1 MIRFNDILEKVNP
14 YLTNEDIADVTKAY
28 AYSAKVHAGQKRYSG
43 EPYMIHPMEVTSIL
57 ADIKLDKES
66 IITGLLHDTIED
78 TLATKEDISRIFGEE
93 VCVLVDGV
101 TKISK
106 LKISSTF
113 EKQAEDFRKLI
124 LATGKDI
131 RVILVKLADRLHNIR
146 TISYLPEERRRIFA
160 KETVDLYAPLA
171 DRLGIYWIRTELEDK
186 CFEVLKPNEF
196 NEISNTFN
204 AKKDEWEKYSG
215 EVKSMLQAELDR
227 FKLDATVSTR
237 FKNFYSI
244 YRKMIKKNLEPDKVL
259 DIKAFRIISKD
270 ISSCYAA
277 LGAVHSTWKPIPGR
291 FKDYIALPKSNGYQS
306 LHTTV
311 IGPFGDKV
319 EVQIRTEDMHE
330 IAEYGVAAH
339 WKYKIDSK
347 ERKKLIDLPD
357 SVKNIFETQTLS
369 DPREFIDAIKDEL
382 ITDFVYVF
390 TPKGELKELPIDSS
404 VIDFAYSI
412 HTDLGNKCAGAR
424 VNGSIVPFSYKLKSG
439 DAIEIITNKDRE
451 PSKDWLKYVVSSKA
465 KSKIRG
471 SIKKIISKDSEKIG
485 REILGKKLG
494 KYGLDIQSTNVIE
507 KLKEFAIDNKYKN
520 LENLYISFSL
530 SKVNIVDILN
540 YFNLGIKTRNEE
552 KVRNYLNPNNAI
564 IVGGTNNVMVRTANC
579 CRPIYGDEIIG
590 FITLGKGISI
600 HRISCKQIL
609 QVDSTRLIEAK
620 WDDSHNVKSST
631 SLRLYCND
639 KTGILSEISNLIA
652 KHESN
657 IIKINAKKT
666 TSSRSSIYIEILVKD
681 AKHLYEITKGLE
693 SIPDVYSV
701 ERLLASSSEF
711 NLFEKNSRL

>member
-14 YLTNEDIADVTKAY
+14 YLTSEDIVEVTKAY

-43 EPYMIHPMEVTSIL
+43 EPYLIHPMEVTSIL

-66 IITGLLHDTIED
+66 LITGLLHDTIED
-78 TLATKEDISRIFGEE
+78 TLVTKADITKMFGEE
-93 VCVLVDGV
+93 ICTLVDGV

-146 TISYLPEERRRIFA
+146 TISHLPEERRKIFA

-186 CFEVLKPNEF
+186 CFEVLKPNEYD
-196 NEISNTFN
+196 EISKMFN
-204 AKKDEWEKYSG
+204 SKKDEWEKYSS
-215 EVKSMLQAELDR
+215 EIKSLLQVELNK
-227 FKLDATVSTR
+227 FNLDALVNTR

-244 YRKMIKKNLEPDKVL
+244 YKKMIKKNLDPDKVL

-270 ISSCYAA
+270 TASCYAA
-277 LGAVHSTWKPIPGR
+277 LGAVHSTWRPIPGR

-306 LHTTV
+306 LHTVV

-319 EVQIRTEDMHE
+319 EVQIRTEEMHE

-347 ERKKLIDLPD
+347 ERKKLIDLPE

-390 TPKGELKELPIDSS
+390 TPKGELKELPIDSC
-404 VIDFAYSI
+404 VIDFAYAI
-412 HTDLGNKCAGAR
+412 HTDLGNKCSGAR
-424 VNGSIVPFSYKLKSG
+424 VNGAIVPFSYKLKSG
-439 DAIEIITNKDRE
+439 DAIEIIINKNRE

-465 KSKIRG
+465 KSKIRN
-471 SIKKIISKDSEKIG
+471 SIKSIISKDSEKIG
-485 REILGKKLG
+485 KEILSKKLA
-494 KYGLDIQSTNVIE
+494 KYGLNIADPSVIE
-507 KLKEFAIDNKYKN
+507 KLKVFSAEKNLKN
-520 LENLYISFSL
+520 LENLYINYSL
-530 SKVNIVDILN
+530 SKVNIIEILN
-540 YFNLGIKTRNEE
+540 CFNLGVKTGLESKE
-552 KVRNYLNPNNAI
+552 INYPNPNDAI
-564 IVGGTNNVMVRTANC
+564 IVGGANNVMVRMANC
-579 CRPIYGDEIIG
+579 CGPIYGDEIIG

-609 QVDSTRLIEAK
+609 QVDSTRLIESR
-620 WDDSHNVKSST
+620 WDDKYDLKSTT

-639 KTGILSEISNLIA
+639 KTGILSEVSNLIA

-657 IIKINAKKT
+657 ILKINAKKI
-666 TSSRSSIYIEILVKD
+666 SSSKSSIYLEILVKN
-681 AKHLYEITKGLE
+681 AKHLYEITRGLD

-701 ERLLASSSEF
+701 ERLLVSNSEF
-711 NLFEKNSRL
+711 NLFEKNSRI

>member
-14 YLTNEDIADVTKAY
+14 YLTSEDIAEVTKAY

-43 EPYMIHPMEVTSIL
+43 EPYLIHPMEVTSIL

-78 TLATKEDISRIFGEE
+78 TLATKADITKIFGEE
-93 VCVLVDGV
+93 ICTLVDGV

-146 TISYLPEERRRIFA
+146 TISYLPEERRKIFA

-171 DRLGIYWIRTELEDK
+171 DRLGIYWIRTELEDR
-186 CFEVLKPNEF
+186 CFEVLKPNEYD
-196 NEISNTFN
+196 EISNMFN
-204 AKKDEWEKYSG
+204 SKKDEWEKYSS
-215 EVKSMLQAELDR
+215 EIKSLLQTELNK
-227 FKLDATVSTR
+227 FNLDALVNTR

-244 YRKMIKKNLEPDKVL
+244 YKKMIKKNLDPDKVL

-270 ISSCYAA
+270 IASCYAA

-306 LHTTV
+306 LHTVV

-319 EVQIRTEDMHE
+319 EVQIRTEEMHE

-347 ERKKLIDLPD
+347 ERKKLIDLPE

-390 TPKGELKELPIDSS
+390 TPKGELKELPIDSC
-404 VIDFAYSI
+404 VIDFAYAI
-412 HTDLGNKCAGAR
+412 HTDLGNKCSGAR
-424 VNGSIVPFSYKLKSG
+424 VNGAIVPFSYKLKSG
-439 DAIEIITNKDRE
+439 DAIEIIINKNRE

-465 KSKIRG
+465 KSKIRN
-471 SIKKIISKDSEKIG
+471 SIKNIISKDSEKIG
-485 REILGKKLG
+485 KEILSKKLA
-494 KYGLDIQSTNVIE
+494 KYGLNITDPSVIE
-507 KLKEFAIDNKYKN
+507 KLKVFSAEKNLKN
-520 LENLYISFSL
+520 LENLYINYSL
-530 SKVNIVDILN
+530 SKVNIIEILN
-540 YFNLGIKTRNEE
+540 CFNLGVKTNLESKE
-552 KVRNYLNPNNAI
+552 TNYLNPNNAI
-564 IVGGTNNVMVRTANC
+564 IVGGANNVMVRMANC
-579 CRPIYGDEIIG
+579 CGPIYGDEIIG
-590 FITLGKGISI
+590 YITLGKGISI

-609 QVDSTRLIEAK
+609 QVDSTRLVEAR
-620 WDDSHNVKSST
+620 WDDKYALKSTT

-639 KTGILSEISNLIA
+639 KTGILSEVSNLIA

-657 IIKINAKKT
+657 ILKINAKKI
-666 TSSRSSIYIEILVKD
+666 SSSKSSIYLEILVKN
-681 AKHLYEITKGLE
+681 AKHLYEITRGLD

-701 ERLLASSSEF
+701 ERLLVSNSEF
-711 NLFEKNSRL
+711 NLFEKNSRI

>member
-14 YLTNEDIADVTKAY
+14 YLTSEDIAEVTKAY

-43 EPYMIHPMEVTSIL
+43 EPYLIHPMEVTSIL

-78 TLATKEDISRIFGEE
+78 TLATKADITKIFGEE
-93 VCVLVDGV
+93 ICTLVDGV

-146 TISYLPEERRRIFA
+146 TISYLPEERRKIFA

-171 DRLGIYWIRTELEDK
+171 DRLGIYWIRTELEDR
-186 CFEVLKPNEF
+186 CFEVLKPNEYD
-196 NEISNTFN
+196 EISNMFN
-204 AKKDEWEKYSG
+204 SKKDEWEKYSS
-215 EVKSMLQAELDR
+215 EIKSLLQTELNK
-227 FKLDATVSTR
+227 FNLDGLVNTR

-244 YRKMIKKNLEPDKVL
+244 YKKMIKKNLDPDKVL

-270 ISSCYAA
+270 IASCYAA

-306 LHTTV
+306 LHTVV

-319 EVQIRTEDMHE
+319 EVQIRTEEMHE

-347 ERKKLIDLPD
+347 ERKKLIDLPE

-390 TPKGELKELPIDSS
+390 TPKGELKELPIDSC
-404 VIDFAYSI
+404 VIDFAYAI
-412 HTDLGNKCAGAR
+412 HTDLGNKCSGAR
-424 VNGSIVPFSYKLKSG
+424 VNGAIVPFSYKLKSG
-439 DAIEIITNKDRE
+439 DAIEIIINKNRE
-451 PSKDWLKYVVSSKA
+451 PSKDWLKYVVTSKA
-465 KSKIRG
+465 KSKIRN
-471 SIKKIISKDSEKIG
+471 SIKNIISKDSEKIG
-485 REILGKKLG
+485 KEILSKKLA
-494 KYGLDIQSTNVIE
+494 KYGLNITDPSVIE
-507 KLKEFAIDNKYKN
+507 KLKVFSAEKNLKN
-520 LENLYISFSL
+520 LENLYINYSL
-530 SKVNIVDILN
+530 SKVNIIEILN
-540 YFNLGIKTRNEE
+540 CFNLGVKTNLESKE
-552 KVRNYLNPNNAI
+552 TNYLNPNDAI
-564 IVGGTNNVMVRTANC
+564 IVGGANNVMVRMANC
-579 CRPIYGDEIIG
+579 CGPIYGDEIIG
-590 FITLGKGISI
+590 YITLGKGISI

-609 QVDSTRLIEAK
+609 QVDSTRLVEAR
-620 WDDSHNVKSST
+620 WDDKYDLKSTT

-639 KTGILSEISNLIA
+639 KTGILSEVSNLIA

-657 IIKINAKKT
+657 ILKINAKKI
-666 TSSRSSIYIEILVKD
+666 SSSKSSIYLEILVKN
-681 AKHLYEITKGLE
+681 AKHLYEITRGLD

-701 ERLLASSSEF
+701 ERLLISNSEF
-711 NLFEKNSRL
+711 NLFEKNSRI

>member
-14 YLTNEDIADVTKAY
+14 YLTSEDIAEVTKAY

-43 EPYMIHPMEVTSIL
+43 EPYLIHPMEVTSIL

-78 TLATKEDISRIFGEE
+78 TLATKADITKIFGEE
-93 VCVLVDGV
+93 ICTLVDGV

-146 TISYLPEERRRIFA
+146 TISYLPEERRKIFA

-171 DRLGIYWIRTELEDK
+171 DRLGIYWIRTELEDR
-186 CFEVLKPNEF
+186 CFEVLKPNEYD
-196 NEISNTFN
+196 EISKMFN
-204 AKKDEWEKYSG
+204 SKKDEWEKYSS
-215 EVKSMLQAELDR
+215 EIKSLLQTELNK
-227 FKLDATVSTR
+227 FNLDALVNTR

-244 YRKMIKKNLEPDKVL
+244 YKKMIKKNLDPDKVL

-270 ISSCYAA
+270 IASCYAA

-306 LHTTV
+306 LHTVV

-319 EVQIRTEDMHE
+319 EVQIRTEEMHE

-347 ERKKLIDLPD
+347 ERKKLIDLPE

-390 TPKGELKELPIDSS
+390 TPKGELKELPIDSC
-404 VIDFAYSI
+404 VIDFAYAI
-412 HTDLGNKCAGAR
+412 HTDLGNKCSGAR
-424 VNGSIVPFSYKLKSG
+424 VNGAIVPFSYKLKSG
-439 DAIEIITNKDRE
+439 DAIEIIINKNRE

-465 KSKIRG
+465 KSKIRN
-471 SIKKIISKDSEKIG
+471 SIKNIISKDSEKIG
-485 REILGKKLG
+485 KEILSKKLA
-494 KYGLDIQSTNVIE
+494 KYGLNITDPSVIE
-507 KLKEFAIDNKYKN
+507 KLKVFSAEKNLKN
-520 LENLYISFSL
+520 LENLYINYSL
-530 SKVNIVDILN
+530 SKVNIIEILN
-540 YFNLGIKTRNEE
+540 CFNLGVKNNLESKET
-552 KVRNYLNPNNAI
+552 NYLNPNDAI
-564 IVGGTNNVMVRTANC
+564 IVGGANNVMVRMANC

-609 QVDSTRLIEAK
+609 QVDSTRLVESR
-620 WDDSHNVKSST
+620 WDDKYNLKSTT

-639 KTGILSEISNLIA
+639 KTGILSEVSNLIA

-657 IIKINAKKT
+657 ILKINAKKI
-666 TSSRSSIYIEILVKD
+666 SSSKSSIYLEILVKN
-681 AKHLYEITKGLE
+681 AKHLYEITRGLD

-701 ERLLASSSEF
+701 ERLLISNSEF
-711 NLFEKNSRL
+711 NLFEKNSRI

>member
-1 MIRFNDILEKVNP
+1 MIRFNDILEKVHP
-14 YLTNEDIADVTKAY
+14 YLTTEDIAEVTKAY
-28 AYSAKVHAGQKRYSG
+28 AYSAKVHGGQKRYSG
-43 EPYMIHPMEVTSIL
+43 EPYLIHPMEVTSIL
-57 ADIKLDKES
+57 ADIRLDKES

-78 TLATKEDISRIFGEE
+78 TLATKDDITRIFGEE
-93 VCVLVDGV
+93 VCALVDGV

-146 TISYLPEERRRIFA
+146 TISHLPEERKRIFA

-171 DRLGIYWIRTELEDK
+171 DRLGIYWIRTELEDR
-186 CFEVLKPNEF
+186 CFEVLKPNEYD
-196 NEISNTFN
+196 EISRMFN
-204 AKKDEWEKYSG
+204 SKKDEWEKYSS
-215 EVKSMLQAELDR
+215 EIKSLLQSELDK
-227 FKLDATVSTR
+227 FNLDASVNTR

-244 YRKMIKKNLEPDKVL
+244 YKKMIKKNLDPDKVL
-259 DIKAFRIISKD
+259 DIKAFRIISND
-270 ISSCYAA
+270 IASCYAA

-306 LHTTV
+306 LHTVV

-319 EVQIRTEDMHE
+319 EVQIRTEEMHE

-339 WKYKIDSK
+339 WKYKIDTK
-347 ERKKLIDLPD
+347 ERKKLIDLPE

-390 TPKGELKELPIDSS
+390 TPKGELKELPIDSC
-404 VIDFAYSI
+404 VIDFAYAI
-412 HTDLGNKCAGAR
+412 HTDLGNKCSGAR
-424 VNGSIVPFSYKLKSG
+424 VNGAIVPFSYKLKSG
-439 DAIEIITNKDRE
+439 DAIEIIVNKNRE

-465 KSKIRG
+465 KSKIRS
-471 SIKKIISKDSEKIG
+471 SIKSIVSKDSEKIG
-485 REILGKKLG
+485 KEILSKKLA
-494 KYGLDIQSTNVIE
+494 KYGLNIADPTVIE
-507 KLKEFAIDNKYKN
+507 KLKVFSVEKKLKN
-520 LENLYISFSL
+520 LENLYINYSL
-530 SKVNIVDILN
+530 SKVNIVEILN
-540 YFNLGIKTRNEE
+540 CFNLGVKTNLESKE
-552 KVRNYLNPNNAI
+552 RNYLNPNNAI
-564 IVGGTNNVMVRTANC
+564 IVGGANNVMVRMANC
-579 CRPIYGDEIIG
+579 CGPIYGDEIIG

-609 QVDSTRLIEAK
+609 EVDSTRLVEAL
-620 WDDSHNVKSST
+620 WDNTYDLKSTT

-639 KTGILSEISNLIA
+639 KTGILSEVSNLIA
-652 KHESN
+652 KHGSN
-657 IIKINAKKT
+657 IIKINAKKI
-666 TSSRSSIYIEILVKD
+666 SSSKSSIYLEILVKN
-681 AKHLYEITKGLE
+681 AKHLYEITRGLD

-701 ERLLASSSEF
+701 ERLLAPNSEF
-711 NLFEKNSRL
+711 NLFEKNSRI

>member
-14 YLTNEDIADVTKAY
+14 YLTSEDIAEVTKAY

-43 EPYMIHPMEVTSIL
+43 EPYLIHPMEVTSIL

-78 TLATKEDISRIFGEE
+78 TLATKADITKIFGEE
-93 VCVLVDGV
+93 ICTLVDGV

-146 TISYLPEERRRIFA
+146 TISYLPEERRKIFA

-171 DRLGIYWIRTELEDK
+171 DRLGIYWIRTELEDR
-186 CFEVLKPNEF
+186 CFEVLKPNEYD
-196 NEISNTFN
+196 EISNMFN
-204 AKKDEWEKYSG
+204 SKKDEWEKYSS
-215 EVKSMLQAELDR
+215 EIKSLLQTELNK
-227 FKLDATVSTR
+227 FNLDALVNTR

-244 YRKMIKKNLEPDKVL
+244 YKKMIKKNLDPDKVL

-270 ISSCYAA
+270 IASCYAA

-306 LHTTV
+306 LHTVV

-319 EVQIRTEDMHE
+319 EVQIRTEEMHE

-347 ERKKLIDLPD
+347 ERKKLIDLPE

-390 TPKGELKELPIDSS
+390 TPKGELKELPIDSC
-404 VIDFAYSI
+404 VIDFAYAI
-412 HTDLGNKCAGAR
+412 HTDLGDKCSGAR
-424 VNGSIVPFSYKLKSG
+424 VNGAIVPFSYKLKSG
-439 DAIEIITNKDRE
+439 DAIEIIINKNRE
-451 PSKDWLKYVVSSKA
+451 PSKDWLKYVVTSKA
-465 KSKIRG
+465 KSKIRN
-471 SIKKIISKDSEKIG
+471 SIKSIISKDSEKIG
-485 REILGKKLG
+485 KEILSKKLA
-494 KYGLDIQSTNVIE
+494 KYGLNITDPSVIE
-507 KLKEFAIDNKYKN
+507 KLKVFSAEKNLKN
-520 LENLYISFSL
+520 LENLYINYSL
-530 SKVNIVDILN
+530 SKVNIIEILN
-540 YFNLGIKTRNEE
+540 CFNLGVKTNLESKE
-552 KVRNYLNPNNAI
+552 TNYLNPNDAI
-564 IVGGTNNVMVRTANC
+564 IVGGANNVMVRMANC
-579 CRPIYGDEIIG
+579 CGPIYGDEIIG
-590 FITLGKGISI
+590 YITLGKGISI

-609 QVDSTRLIEAK
+609 QVDSTRLVEAR
-620 WDDSHNVKSST
+620 WDDKYDLKSTT

-639 KTGILSEISNLIA
+639 KTGILSEVSNLIA

-657 IIKINAKKT
+657 ILKINAKKI
-666 TSSRSSIYIEILVKD
+666 SSSKSSIYLEILVKN
-681 AKHLYEITKGLE
+681 AKHLYEITRGLD

-701 ERLLASSSEF
+701 ERLLVSNSEF
-711 NLFEKNSRL
+711 NLFEKNSRI

>member
-14 YLTNEDIADVTKAY
+14 YLTSEDIAEVTKAY

-43 EPYMIHPMEVTSIL
+43 EPYLIHPMEVTSIL

-78 TLATKEDISRIFGEE
+78 TLATKADITKIFGEE
-93 VCVLVDGV
+93 ICTLVDGV

-146 TISYLPEERRRIFA
+146 TISYLPEERRKIFA

-171 DRLGIYWIRTELEDK
+171 DRLGIYWIRTELEDR
-186 CFEVLKPNEF
+186 CFEVLKPNEYD
-196 NEISNTFN
+196 EISKMFN
-204 AKKDEWEKYSG
+204 SKKDEWEKYSS
-215 EVKSMLQAELDR
+215 EIKSLLQTELNK
-227 FKLDATVSTR
+227 FNLDALVNTR

-244 YRKMIKKNLEPDKVL
+244 YKKMIKKNLDPDKVL

-270 ISSCYAA
+270 IASCYAA

-306 LHTTV
+306 LHTVV

-319 EVQIRTEDMHE
+319 EVQIRTEEMHE

-347 ERKKLIDLPD
+347 ERKKLIDLPE

-390 TPKGELKELPIDSS
+390 TPKGELKELPIDSC
-404 VIDFAYSI
+404 VIDFAYAI
-412 HTDLGNKCAGAR
+412 HTDLGNKCSGAR
-424 VNGSIVPFSYKLKSG
+424 VNGAIVPFSYKLKSG
-439 DAIEIITNKDRE
+439 DAIEIIINKNRE

-465 KSKIRG
+465 KSKIRN
-471 SIKKIISKDSEKIG
+471 SIKNIISKDSEKIG
-485 REILGKKLG
+485 KEILSKKLA
-494 KYGLDIQSTNVIE
+494 KYGLNITDPSVIE
-507 KLKEFAIDNKYKN
+507 KLKVFSEEKNLKN
-520 LENLYISFSL
+520 LENLYINYSL
-530 SKVNIVDILN
+530 SKVNIIEILN
-540 YFNLGIKTRNEE
+540 CFNLGVKTNLESKE
-552 KVRNYLNPNNAI
+552 TNYLNPNNAI
-564 IVGGTNNVMVRTANC
+564 IVGGANNVMVRMANC
-579 CRPIYGDEIIG
+579 CGPIYGDEIIG
-590 FITLGKGISI
+590 FITLGRGISI

-609 QVDSTRLIEAK
+609 QVDSTRLVEAR
-620 WDDSHNVKSST
+620 WDDKYNLKSTT

-639 KTGILSEISNLIA
+639 KTGILSEVSNLIA

-657 IIKINAKKT
+657 ILKINAKKI
-666 TSSRSSIYIEILVKD
+666 SSSKSSIYLEILVKN
-681 AKHLYEITKGLE
+681 AKHLYEITRGLD

-701 ERLLASSSEF
+701 ERLLVSNSEF
-711 NLFEKNSRL
+711 NLFEKNSRI

>member
-14 YLTNEDIADVTKAY
+14 YLTSEDIAEVTKAY

-43 EPYMIHPMEVTSIL
+43 EPYLIHPMEVTSIL

-78 TLATKEDISRIFGEE
+78 TLATKADITKIFGEE
-93 VCVLVDGV
+93 ICTLVDGV

-146 TISYLPEERRRIFA
+146 TISYLPEERRKIFA

-171 DRLGIYWIRTELEDK
+171 DRLGIYWIRTELEDR
-186 CFEVLKPNEF
+186 CFEVLKPNEYG
-196 NEISNTFN
+196 EISNMFN
-204 AKKDEWEKYSG
+204 SKKDEWEKYSS
-215 EVKSMLQAELDR
+215 EIKSLLQTELNK
-227 FKLDATVSTR
+227 FNLDALVNTR

-244 YRKMIKKNLEPDKVL
+244 YKKMIKKNLDPDKVL

-270 ISSCYAA
+270 IASCYAA

-306 LHTTV
+306 LHTVV

-319 EVQIRTEDMHE
+319 EVQIRTEEMHE

-347 ERKKLIDLPD
+347 ERKKLIDLPE

-390 TPKGELKELPIDSS
+390 TPKGELKELPIDSC
-404 VIDFAYSI
+404 VIDFAYAI
-412 HTDLGNKCAGAR
+412 HTDLGNKCSGAR
-424 VNGSIVPFSYKLKSG
+424 VNGAIVPFSYKLKSG
-439 DAIEIITNKDRE
+439 DAIEIIINKNRE
-451 PSKDWLKYVVSSKA
+451 PSKDWLKYVVTSKA
-465 KSKIRG
+465 KSKIRN
-471 SIKKIISKDSEKIG
+471 SIKSITSKDSEKIG
-485 REILGKKLG
+485 KEILSKKLA
-494 KYGLDIQSTNVIE
+494 KYGLNITDPSVIE
-507 KLKEFAIDNKYKN
+507 KLKVFSAEKNLKN
-520 LENLYISFSL
+520 LENLYINYSL
-530 SKVNIVDILN
+530 SKVNIIEILN
-540 YFNLGIKTRNEE
+540 CFNLGVKTNLESKE
-552 KVRNYLNPNNAI
+552 TNYLNPNDAI
-564 IVGGTNNVMVRTANC
+564 IVGGANNVMVRMANC
-579 CRPIYGDEIIG
+579 CGPIYGDEIIG
-590 FITLGKGISI
+590 YITLGKGISI

-609 QVDSTRLIEAK
+609 QVDSTRLVEAR
-620 WDDSHNVKSST
+620 WDDKYDLKSTT

-639 KTGILSEISNLIA
+639 KTGILSEVSNLIA

-657 IIKINAKKT
+657 ILKINAKKI
-666 TSSRSSIYIEILVKD
+666 SSSKSSIYLEILVKN
-681 AKHLYEITKGLE
+681 AKHLYEITRGLD

-701 ERLLASSSEF
+701 ERLLVSNSEF
-711 NLFEKNSRL
+711 NLFEKNSRI

>member
-14 YLTNEDIADVTKAY
+14 YLTSEDIAEVTKAY

-43 EPYMIHPMEVTSIL
+43 EPYLIHPMEVTSIL

-78 TLATKEDISRIFGEE
+78 TLATKADITKIFGEE
-93 VCVLVDGV
+93 ICTLVDGV

-146 TISYLPEERRRIFA
+146 TISYLPEERRKIFA

-171 DRLGIYWIRTELEDK
+171 DRLGIYWIRTELEDR
-186 CFEVLKPNEF
+186 CFEVLKPNEYD
-196 NEISNTFN
+196 EISKMFN
-204 AKKDEWEKYSG
+204 SKKDEWEKYSS
-215 EVKSMLQAELDR
+215 EIKSLLETELNK
-227 FKLDATVSTR
+227 FNLDALVNTR

-244 YRKMIKKNLEPDKVL
+244 YKKMIKKNLDSDKVL
-259 DIKAFRIISKD
+259 DIKAFRIVSKD
-270 ISSCYAA
+270 IASCYAA

-306 LHTTV
+306 LHTVV

-319 EVQIRTEDMHE
+319 EVQIRTEEMHE

-347 ERKKLIDLPD
+347 ERKKLIDLPE

-390 TPKGELKELPIDSS
+390 TPKGELKELPIDSC
-404 VIDFAYSI
+404 VIDFAYAI
-412 HTDLGNKCAGAR
+412 HTDLGDKCSGAR
-424 VNGSIVPFSYKLKSG
+424 VNGAIVPFSYKLKSG
-439 DAIEIITNKDRE
+439 DAIEIIINKNRE

-465 KSKIRG
+465 KSKIRN
-471 SIKKIISKDSEKIG
+471 SIKSIISKDSEKIG
-485 REILGKKLG
+485 KEILSKKLA
-494 KYGLDIQSTNVIE
+494 KYGLNITDPSVIE
-507 KLKEFAIDNKYKN
+507 KLKVFSAEKNLKN
-520 LENLYISFSL
+520 LENLYINYSL
-530 SKVNIVDILN
+530 SKVNIIEILN
-540 YFNLGIKTRNEE
+540 CFNLGVKTNLESKE
-552 KVRNYLNPNNAI
+552 TNYLNPNDAI
-564 IVGGTNNVMVRTANC
+564 IVGGANNVMVRMANC
-579 CRPIYGDEIIG
+579 CGPIYGDEIIG

-609 QVDSTRLIEAK
+609 QVDSTRLVEAR
-620 WDDSHNVKSST
+620 WDDKYDFNSTT

-657 IIKINAKKT
+657 ILKINAKKI
-666 TSSRSSIYIEILVKD
+666 SSSKSSIYLEILVKN
-681 AKHLYEITKGLE
+681 AKHLYEITQGLD

-701 ERLLASSSEF
+701 ERLLVSNSEF
-711 NLFEKNSRL
+711 NLFEKNSRI

>member
-146 TISYLPEERRRIFA
+146 TISHLPEEKRRVFA

-196 NEISNTFN
+196 NEISNMFN
-204 AKKDEWEKYSG
+204 SKKDEWEKYSG

-311 IGPFGDKV
+311 IGPFGGKV

-330 IAEYGVAAH
+330 IAE
-339 WKYKIDSK
+339 
-347 ERKKLIDLPD
+347 
-357 SVKNIFETQTLS
+357 
-369 DPREFIDAIKDEL
+369 
-382 ITDFVYVF
+382 
-390 TPKGELKELPIDSS
+390 
-404 VIDFAYSI
+404 
-412 HTDLGNKCAGAR
+412 
-424 VNGSIVPFSYKLKSG
+424 
-439 DAIEIITNKDRE
+439 
-451 PSKDWLKYVVSSKA
+451 
-465 KSKIRG
+465 
-471 SIKKIISKDSEKIG
+471 
-485 REILGKKLG
+485 
-494 KYGLDIQSTNVIE
+494 
-507 KLKEFAIDNKYKN
+507 
-520 LENLYISFSL
+520 
-530 SKVNIVDILN
+530 
-540 YFNLGIKTRNEE
+540 
-552 KVRNYLNPNNAI
+552 
-564 IVGGTNNVMVRTANC
+564 
-579 CRPIYGDEIIG
+579 
-590 FITLGKGISI
+590 
-600 HRISCKQIL
+600 
-609 QVDSTRLIEAK
+609 
-620 WDDSHNVKSST
+620 
-631 SLRLYCND
+631 
-639 KTGILSEISNLIA
+639 
-652 KHESN
+652 
-657 IIKINAKKT
+657 
-666 TSSRSSIYIEILVKD
+666 
-681 AKHLYEITKGLE
+681 
-693 SIPDVYSV
+693 
-701 ERLLASSSEF
+701 
-711 NLFEKNSRL
+711 

>member
-14 YLTNEDIADVTKAY
+14 YLTSEDIAEVTKAY

-43 EPYMIHPMEVTSIL
+43 EPYLIHPMEVTSIL

-78 TLATKEDISRIFGEE
+78 TLATKADITKIFGEE
-93 VCVLVDGV
+93 VCTLVDGV

-146 TISYLPEERRRIFA
+146 TISYLPEERRKIFA

-171 DRLGIYWIRTELEDK
+171 DRLGIYWIRTELEDR
-186 CFEVLKPNEF
+186 CFEVLKPNEYD
-196 NEISNTFN
+196 EISKMFN
-204 AKKDEWEKYSG
+204 SKKDEWEKYSS
-215 EVKSMLQAELDR
+215 EIKSLLETELNK
-227 FKLDATVSTR
+227 FNLDALVNTR

-244 YRKMIKKNLEPDKVL
+244 YKKMIKKNLDPDKVL

-270 ISSCYAA
+270 IASCYAA

-306 LHTTV
+306 LHTVV

-319 EVQIRTEDMHE
+319 EVQIRTEEMHE

-347 ERKKLIDLPD
+347 ERKKLIDLPE

-390 TPKGELKELPIDSS
+390 TPKGELKELPIDSC
-404 VIDFAYSI
+404 VIDFAYAI
-412 HTDLGNKCAGAR
+412 HTDLGNKCSGAR
-424 VNGSIVPFSYKLKSG
+424 VNGAIVPFSYKLKSG
-439 DAIEIITNKDRE
+439 AAIEIIMNKNRE
-451 PSKDWLKYVVSSKA
+451 PSKDWLKYVVTSKA
-465 KSKIRG
+465 KSKIRN
-471 SIKKIISKDSEKIG
+471 SIKSIISKDSEKIG
-485 REILGKKLG
+485 KEILSKKLA
-494 KYGLDIQSTNVIE
+494 KYGLNITDPSVIE
-507 KLKEFAIDNKYKN
+507 KLKVFSAEKNLKN
-520 LENLYISFSL
+520 LENLYINYSL
-530 SKVNIVDILN
+530 SKVNIIEILN
-540 YFNLGIKTRNEE
+540 CFNLGVKTNLESKE
-552 KVRNYLNPNNAI
+552 TNYLNPNDAI
-564 IVGGTNNVMVRTANC
+564 IVGGANNVMVRMANC
-579 CRPIYGDEIIG
+579 CGPIYGDEIIG

-609 QVDSTRLIEAK
+609 QVDSTRLVEAR
-620 WDDSHNVKSST
+620 WDDKYDFNSTT

-657 IIKINAKKT
+657 ILKINAKKI
-666 TSSRSSIYIEILVKD
+666 SSSKSSIYLEILVKN
-681 AKHLYEITKGLE
+681 AKHLYEITQGLD

-701 ERLLASSSEF
+701 ERLLVSNSEF
-711 NLFEKNSRL
+711 NLFEKNSRI

>member
-14 YLTNEDIADVTKAY
+14 YLTTEDIAEVTKAY
-28 AYSAKVHAGQKRYSG
+28 AYSAKVHAGQKRHSG
-43 EPYMIHPMEVTSIL
+43 EPYLTHPMEVTSIL

-78 TLATKEDISRIFGEE
+78 TLTSKEDITKIFGEE
-93 VCVLVDGV
+93 VCNLVDGV

-131 RVILVKLADRLHNIR
+131 RVILVKLADRLHNTR
-146 TISYLPEERRRIFA
+146 TISYLPEERRKIFA

-171 DRLGIYWIRTELEDK
+171 DRLGIYWIRTELEDR
-186 CFEVLKPNEF
+186 CFQVLKPHEYD
-196 NEISNTFN
+196 EISKMFN
-204 AKKDEWEKYSG
+204 SKKDEWEKYSS
-215 EVKSMLQAELDR
+215 EIKSLLEAELEK
-227 FKLDATVSTR
+227 FNLESKVNTR

-244 YRKMIKKNLEPDKVL
+244 YRKMIKKNLDPDKVF

-270 ISSCYAA
+270 IASCYAA

-330 IAEYGVAAH
+330 IAEYGIAAH
-339 WKYKIDSK
+339 WKYKIDSD
-347 ERKKLIDLPD
+347 ERKKLIDLPE
-357 SVKNIFETQTLS
+357 SIKNIFETQILS

-382 ITDFVYVF
+382 ITDFIYVF

-404 VIDFAYSI
+404 VIDFAYAI
-412 HTDLGNKCAGAR
+412 HTDLGNKCSGAR

-465 KSKIRG
+465 KSKIRN
-471 SIKKIISKDSEKIG
+471 SIKNLSSKDSEKIG
-485 REILGKKLG
+485 KEILGKKLAN
-494 KYGLDIQSTNVIE
+494 YGLNIEDPSTLE
-507 KLKEFAIDNKYKN
+507 KLKNFSTENNFKN
-520 LENLYISFSL
+520 IESLFINYSL
-530 SKVNIVDILN
+530 SKVNIVQILS
-540 YFNLGIKTRNEE
+540 YFNLGVKT
-552 KVRNYLNPNNAI
+552 KLDVKQKNYLNPNNAI
-564 IVGGTNNVMVRTANC
+564 TVGGSSNIMVRMANC
-579 CRPIYGDEIIG
+579 CGPIYGDEIIG
-590 FITLGKGISI
+590 FITLGRGISI
-600 HRISCKQIL
+600 HRISCKQL
-609 QVDSTRLIEAK
+609 LEVDSNRLVEAL
-620 WDDSHNVKSST
+620 WDQKSNIKSST

-639 KTGILSEISNLIA
+639 KTGILSEVSNLLA
-652 KHESN
+652 QNDSN
-657 IIKINAKKT
+657 IIKINAKKI
-666 TSSRSSIYIEILVKD
+666 SSSKSSIYLEILVKN
-681 AKHLYEITKGLE
+681 AHHLKDIIKGLD

-701 ERLLASSSEF
+701 ERLLAPNSEF
-711 NLFEKNSRL
+711 NLSQKNSRI

>member
-14 YLTNEDIADVTKAY
+14 YLTSEDIAEVTKAY

-43 EPYMIHPMEVTSIL
+43 EPYLIHPMEVTSIL

-78 TLATKEDISRIFGEE
+78 TLATKADITKIFGEE
-93 VCVLVDGV
+93 ICTLVDGV

-146 TISYLPEERRRIFA
+146 TISYLPEERRKIFA

-171 DRLGIYWIRTELEDK
+171 DRLGIYWIRTELEDR
-186 CFEVLKPNEF
+186 CFEVLKPNEYD
-196 NEISNTFN
+196 EISKMFN
-204 AKKDEWEKYSG
+204 SKKDEWEKYSS
-215 EVKSMLQAELDR
+215 EIKSLLQTELNK
-227 FKLDATVSTR
+227 FNLDALVNTR

-244 YRKMIKKNLEPDKVL
+244 YKKIIKKNLDPDKVL

-270 ISSCYAA
+270 IASCYAA

-306 LHTTV
+306 LHTVV

-319 EVQIRTEDMHE
+319 EVQIRTEEMHE

-347 ERKKLIDLPD
+347 ERRKLIDLPE

-390 TPKGELKELPIDSS
+390 TPKGELKELPIDSC
-404 VIDFAYSI
+404 VIDFAYAI
-412 HTDLGNKCAGAR
+412 HTDLGNKCSGAR
-424 VNGSIVPFSYKLKSG
+424 VNGAIVPFSYKLKSG
-439 DAIEIITNKDRE
+439 DAIEIIINKNRE

-465 KSKIRG
+465 KSKIRNA
-471 SIKKIISKDSEKIG
+471 IKNIVSKDSEKIG
-485 REILGKKLG
+485 KEILSKKLA
-494 KYGLDIQSTNVIE
+494 KYGLNITDPSVIE
-507 KLKEFAIDNKYKN
+507 KLKVFSAEKNLKN
-520 LENLYISFSL
+520 LENLYINYSL
-530 SKVNIVDILN
+530 SKVNIIEILN
-540 YFNLGIKTRNEE
+540 CFNLGVKTNLESKE
-552 KVRNYLNPNNAI
+552 TNYLNPNDAI
-564 IVGGTNNVMVRTANC
+564 IVGGANNVMVRMANC

-609 QVDSTRLIEAK
+609 QVDSTRLVESR
-620 WDDSHNVKSST
+620 WDDKYNLKSTT

-657 IIKINAKKT
+657 ILKINAKKI
-666 TSSRSSIYIEILVKD
+666 SSSKSSIYLEILVKN
-681 AKHLYEITKGLE
+681 AKHLYEITRGLD

-701 ERLLASSSEF
+701 ERLLISNSEF
-711 NLFEKNSRL
+711 NLFEKNSRI

>member
-14 YLTNEDIADVTKAY
+14 YLTSEDIAEVTKAY

-43 EPYMIHPMEVTSIL
+43 EPYLIHPMEVTSIL

-78 TLATKEDISRIFGEE
+78 TLATKADITKIFGEE
-93 VCVLVDGV
+93 ICTLVDGV

-146 TISYLPEERRRIFA
+146 TISYLPEERRKIFA

-171 DRLGIYWIRTELEDK
+171 DRLGIYWIRTELEDR
-186 CFEVLKPNEF
+186 CFEVLKPNEYD
-196 NEISNTFN
+196 EISKMFN
-204 AKKDEWEKYSG
+204 SKKDEWEKYSS
-215 EVKSMLQAELDR
+215 EIKSLLQTELNK
-227 FKLDATVSTR
+227 FNLDALVNTR

-244 YRKMIKKNLEPDKVL
+244 YKKMIKKNLDPDKVL

-270 ISSCYAA
+270 IASCYAA

-306 LHTTV
+306 LHTVV

-319 EVQIRTEDMHE
+319 EVQIRTEEMHE

-347 ERKKLIDLPD
+347 ERKKLIDLPE

-390 TPKGELKELPIDSS
+390 TPKGELKELPIDSC
-404 VIDFAYSI
+404 VIDFAYAI
-412 HTDLGNKCAGAR
+412 HTDLGNKCSGAR
-424 VNGSIVPFSYKLKSG
+424 VNGAIVPFSYKLKSG
-439 DAIEIITNKDRE
+439 DAIEIIINKNRE
-451 PSKDWLKYVVSSKA
+451 PSKDWLKYVVTSKA
-465 KSKIRG
+465 KSKIRN
-471 SIKKIISKDSEKIG
+471 SIKNIISKDSEKIG
-485 REILGKKLG
+485 KEILSKKLA
-494 KYGLDIQSTNVIE
+494 KYGLNITDPSVIE
-507 KLKEFAIDNKYKN
+507 KLKVFSAEKNLKN
-520 LENLYISFSL
+520 LENLYINYSL
-530 SKVNIVDILN
+530 SKVNIIEILN
-540 YFNLGIKTRNEE
+540 CFNLGVKTNLESKE
-552 KVRNYLNPNNAI
+552 TNYLNPNNAI
-564 IVGGTNNVMVRTANC
+564 IVGGANNVMVRMANC
-579 CRPIYGDEIIG
+579 CGPIYGDEIIG
-590 FITLGKGISI
+590 FITLGRGISI

-609 QVDSTRLIEAK
+609 QVDSTRLVEAR
-620 WDDSHNVKSST
+620 WDDKYNLKSTT

-639 KTGILSEISNLIA
+639 KTGILSEVSNLIA

-657 IIKINAKKT
+657 ILKINAKKI
-666 TSSRSSIYIEILVKD
+666 SSSKSSIYLEILVNN
-681 AKHLYEITKGLE
+681 AKHLYEITRGLD

-701 ERLLASSSEF
+701 ERLLISNSEF
-711 NLFEKNSRL
+711 NLFEKNSRI

>member
-14 YLTNEDIADVTKAY
+14 YLTSEDIAEVTKAY

-43 EPYMIHPMEVTSIL
+43 EPYLIHPMEVTSIL

-78 TLATKEDISRIFGEE
+78 TLATKADITKIFGEE
-93 VCVLVDGV
+93 VCTLVDGV

-146 TISYLPEERRRIFA
+146 TISYLPEERRKIFA

-171 DRLGIYWIRTELEDK
+171 DRLGIYWIRTELEDR
-186 CFEVLKPNEF
+186 CFEVLKPNEYD
-196 NEISNTFN
+196 EISKMFN
-204 AKKDEWEKYSG
+204 SKKDEWEKYSS
-215 EVKSMLQAELDR
+215 EIKSLLETELNK
-227 FKLDATVSTR
+227 FNLDALVNTR

-244 YRKMIKKNLEPDKVL
+244 YKKMIKKNLDPDKVL

-270 ISSCYAA
+270 IASCYAA

-306 LHTTV
+306 LHTVV

-319 EVQIRTEDMHE
+319 EVQIRTEEMHE

-347 ERKKLIDLPD
+347 ERKKLIDLPE

-390 TPKGELKELPIDSS
+390 TPKGELKELPIDSC
-404 VIDFAYSI
+404 VIDFAYAI
-412 HTDLGNKCAGAR
+412 HTDLGDKCSGAR
-424 VNGSIVPFSYKLKSG
+424 VNGAIVPFSYKLKSG
-439 DAIEIITNKDRE
+439 DAIEIIINKNRE

-465 KSKIRG
+465 KSKIRN
-471 SIKKIISKDSEKIG
+471 SIKSIISKDSEKIG
-485 REILGKKLG
+485 KEILSKKLA
-494 KYGLDIQSTNVIE
+494 KYGLNITDPSVIE
-507 KLKEFAIDNKYKN
+507 KLKVFSAEKNLKN
-520 LENLYISFSL
+520 LENLYINYSL
-530 SKVNIVDILN
+530 SKVNIIEILN
-540 YFNLGIKTRNEE
+540 CFNLGVKTNLESKE
-552 KVRNYLNPNNAI
+552 TNYLNPNDAI
-564 IVGGTNNVMVRTANC
+564 IVGGANNVMVRMANC
-579 CRPIYGDEIIG
+579 CGPIYGDEIIG

-609 QVDSTRLIEAK
+609 QVDSTRLVEAR
-620 WDDSHNVKSST
+620 WDDKYDFNSTT

-657 IIKINAKKT
+657 ILKINAKKI
-666 TSSRSSIYIEILVKD
+666 SSSKSSIYLEILVKN
-681 AKHLYEITKGLE
+681 AKHLYEITQGLD

-701 ERLLASSSEF
+701 ERLLVSNSEF
-711 NLFEKNSRL
+711 NLFEKNSRI

>member
-14 YLTNEDIADVTKAY
+14 YLTSEDIAEVTKAY

-43 EPYMIHPMEVTSIL
+43 EPYLIHPMEVTSIL

-78 TLATKEDISRIFGEE
+78 TLATKADITKIFGEE
-93 VCVLVDGV
+93 ICTLVDGV

-146 TISYLPEERRRIFA
+146 TISYLPEERRKIFA

-171 DRLGIYWIRTELEDK
+171 DRLGIYWIRTELEDR
-186 CFEVLKPNEF
+186 CFEVLKPNEYD
-196 NEISNTFN
+196 EISKMFN
-204 AKKDEWEKYSG
+204 SKKDEWEKYSS
-215 EVKSMLQAELDR
+215 EIKSLLETELNK
-227 FKLDATVSTR
+227 FNLDALVNTR

-244 YRKMIKKNLEPDKVL
+244 YKKMIKKNLDSDKVL
-259 DIKAFRIISKD
+259 DIKAFRIVSKD
-270 ISSCYAA
+270 IASCYAA

-306 LHTTV
+306 LHTVV

-319 EVQIRTEDMHE
+319 EVQIRTEEMHE

-347 ERKKLIDLPD
+347 ERKKLIDLPE

-390 TPKGELKELPIDSS
+390 TPKGELKELPIDSC
-404 VIDFAYSI
+404 VIDFAYAI
-412 HTDLGNKCAGAR
+412 HTDLGDKCSGAR
-424 VNGSIVPFSYKLKSG
+424 VNGAIVPFSYKLKSG
-439 DAIEIITNKDRE
+439 DAIEIIINKNRE

-465 KSKIRG
+465 KSKIRN
-471 SIKKIISKDSEKIG
+471 SIKSIISKDSEKIG
-485 REILGKKLG
+485 KEILSKKLA
-494 KYGLDIQSTNVIE
+494 KYGLNITDPSVIE
-507 KLKEFAIDNKYKN
+507 KLKVFSAEKNLKN
-520 LENLYISFSL
+520 LENLYINYSL
-530 SKVNIVDILN
+530 SKVNIIEILN
-540 YFNLGIKTRNEE
+540 CFNLGVKTNLESKE
-552 KVRNYLNPNNAI
+552 TNYLNPNDAI
-564 IVGGTNNVMVRTANC
+564 IVGGANNVMVRMANC
-579 CRPIYGDEIIG
+579 CGPIYGDEIIG
-590 FITLGKGISI
+590 YITLGKGISI

-609 QVDSTRLIEAK
+609 QVDSTRLVESR
-620 WDDSHNVKSST
+620 WDDKYDLKSTT

-639 KTGILSEISNLIA
+639 KTGILSEVSNLIA

-657 IIKINAKKT
+657 ILKINAKKI
-666 TSSRSSIYIEILVKD
+666 SSSKSSIYLEILVKN
-681 AKHLYEITKGLE
+681 AKHLYEITRGLD

-701 ERLLASSSEF
+701 ERLLVSNSEF
-711 NLFEKNSRL
+711 NLFEKNSRI

>member
-1 MIRFNDILEKVNP
+1 MIRFNDILEKVHP
-14 YLTNEDIADVTKAY
+14 YLTTEEIAEVTKAY
-28 AYSAKVHAGQKRYSG
+28 AYSAKVHGGQKRYSG
-43 EPYMIHPMEVTSIL
+43 EPYLIHPMEVTSIL
-57 ADIKLDKES
+57 ADIRLDKES

-78 TLATKEDISRIFGEE
+78 TLATKDDITRIFGEE
-93 VCVLVDGV
+93 VCALVDGV

-146 TISYLPEERRRIFA
+146 TISHLPEERKRIFA

-171 DRLGIYWIRTELEDK
+171 DRLGIYWIRTELEDR
-186 CFEVLKPNEF
+186 CFEVLKPNEYD
-196 NEISNTFN
+196 EISRMFN
-204 AKKDEWEKYSG
+204 SKKDEWEKYSS
-215 EVKSMLQAELDR
+215 EIKSLLQSELDK
-227 FKLDATVSTR
+227 FNLDASVNTR

-244 YRKMIKKNLEPDKVL
+244 YKKMIKKNLDPDKVL
-259 DIKAFRIISKD
+259 DIKAFRIISND
-270 ISSCYAA
+270 IASCYAA

-306 LHTTV
+306 LHTVV

-319 EVQIRTEDMHE
+319 EVQIRTEEMHE

-339 WKYKIDSK
+339 WKYKIDTK
-347 ERKKLIDLPD
+347 ERKKLIDLPE

-390 TPKGELKELPIDSS
+390 TPKGELKELPIDSC
-404 VIDFAYSI
+404 VIDFAYAI
-412 HTDLGNKCAGAR
+412 HTDLGNKCSGAR
-424 VNGSIVPFSYKLKSG
+424 VNGAIVPFSYKLKSG
-439 DAIEIITNKDRE
+439 DAIEIIVNKNRE

-465 KSKIRG
+465 KSKIRS
-471 SIKKIISKDSEKIG
+471 SIKSIVSKDSEKIG
-485 REILGKKLG
+485 KEILSKKLA
-494 KYGLDIQSTNVIE
+494 KYGLNIADPTVIE
-507 KLKEFAIDNKYKN
+507 KLKVFSVEKKLKN
-520 LENLYISFSL
+520 LENLYINYSL
-530 SKVNIVDILN
+530 SKVNIVEILN
-540 YFNLGIKTRNEE
+540 CFNLGVKTNLESKE
-552 KVRNYLNPNNAI
+552 RNYLNPNNAI
-564 IVGGTNNVMVRTANC
+564 IVGGANNVMVRMANC
-579 CRPIYGDEIIG
+579 CGPIYGDEIIG

-609 QVDSTRLIEAK
+609 EVDSTRLVEAL
-620 WDDSHNVKSST
+620 WDNTYDLKSTT

-639 KTGILSEISNLIA
+639 KTGILSEVSNLIA

-657 IIKINAKKT
+657 IIKINAKKI
-666 TSSRSSIYIEILVKD
+666 SSSKSSIYLEILVKN
-681 AKHLYEITKGLE
+681 AKHLYEITRGLD

-701 ERLLASSSEF
+701 ERLLAPNSEF
-711 NLFEKNSRL
+711 NLFEKNSRI

>member
-14 YLTNEDIADVTKAY
+14 YLTSEDIAEVTKAY

-43 EPYMIHPMEVTSIL
+43 EPYLIHPMEVTSIL

-78 TLATKEDISRIFGEE
+78 TLATKADITKIFGEE
-93 VCVLVDGV
+93 ICTLVDGV

-146 TISYLPEERRRIFA
+146 TISYLPEERRKIFA

-171 DRLGIYWIRTELEDK
+171 DRLGIYWIRTELEDR
-186 CFEVLKPNEF
+186 CFEVLKPNEYD
-196 NEISNTFN
+196 EISKMFN
-204 AKKDEWEKYSG
+204 SKKDEWEKYSS
-215 EVKSMLQAELDR
+215 EIKSLLETELNK
-227 FKLDATVSTR
+227 FNLDALVNTR

-244 YRKMIKKNLEPDKVL
+244 YKKMIKKNLDSDKVL
-259 DIKAFRIISKD
+259 DIKAFRIVSKD
-270 ISSCYAA
+270 IASCYAA

-306 LHTTV
+306 LHTVV

-319 EVQIRTEDMHE
+319 EVQIRTEEMHE

-347 ERKKLIDLPD
+347 ERKKLIDLPE

-390 TPKGELKELPIDSS
+390 TPKGELKELPIDSC
-404 VIDFAYSI
+404 VIDFAYAI
-412 HTDLGNKCAGAR
+412 HTDLGNKCSGAR
-424 VNGSIVPFSYKLKSG
+424 VNGAIVPFSYKLKSG
-439 DAIEIITNKDRE
+439 DAIEIIINKNRE

-465 KSKIRG
+465 KSKIRN
-471 SIKKIISKDSEKIG
+471 SIKSIISKDSEKIG
-485 REILGKKLG
+485 KEILSKKLA
-494 KYGLDIQSTNVIE
+494 KYGLNITDPSVIE
-507 KLKEFAIDNKYKN
+507 KLKVFSAEKNLKN
-520 LENLYISFSL
+520 LENLYINYSL
-530 SKVNIVDILN
+530 SKVNIIEILN
-540 YFNLGIKTRNEE
+540 CFNLGVKTNLESKE
-552 KVRNYLNPNNAI
+552 TNYLNPNDAI
-564 IVGGTNNVMVRTANC
+564 IVGGANNVMVRMANC
-579 CRPIYGDEIIG
+579 CGPIYGDEIIG

-609 QVDSTRLIEAK
+609 QVDSTRLVESR
-620 WDDSHNVKSST
+620 WDDKYDLKSTT

-639 KTGILSEISNLIA
+639 KTGILSEVSNLIA

-657 IIKINAKKT
+657 ILKINAKKI
-666 TSSRSSIYIEILVKD
+666 SSSKSSIYLEILVKN
-681 AKHLYEITKGLE
+681 AKHLYEITRGLD

-701 ERLLASSSEF
+701 ERLLVSNSEF
-711 NLFEKNSRL
+711 NLFEKNSRI

>member
-14 YLTNEDIADVTKAY
+14 YLTSEDIAEVTKAY

-43 EPYMIHPMEVTSIL
+43 EPYLIHPMEVTSIL

-78 TLATKEDISRIFGEE
+78 TLATKADITKIFGEE
-93 VCVLVDGV
+93 ICTLVDGV

-146 TISYLPEERRRIFA
+146 TISYLPEERRKIFA

-171 DRLGIYWIRTELEDK
+171 DRLGIYWIRTELEDR
-186 CFEVLKPNEF
+186 CFEVLKPNEYD
-196 NEISNTFN
+196 EISNMFN
-204 AKKDEWEKYSG
+204 SKKDEWEKYSS
-215 EVKSMLQAELDR
+215 EIKSLLQTELNK
-227 FKLDATVSTR
+227 FNLDGLVNTR

-244 YRKMIKKNLEPDKVL
+244 YKKMIKKNLDPDKVL

-270 ISSCYAA
+270 IASCYAA

-291 FKDYIALPKSNGYQS
+291 FKDYIALPKSNGYKS
-306 LHTTV
+306 LHTVV

-319 EVQIRTEDMHE
+319 EVQIRTEEMHE

-347 ERKKLIDLPD
+347 ERRKLIDLPE

-390 TPKGELKELPIDSS
+390 TPKGELKELPIDSC
-404 VIDFAYSI
+404 VIDFAYAI
-412 HTDLGNKCAGAR
+412 HTDLGNKCSGAR
-424 VNGSIVPFSYKLKSG
+424 VNGAIVPFSYKLKSG
-439 DAIEIITNKDRE
+439 DAIEIIINKNRE
-451 PSKDWLKYVVSSKA
+451 PSKDWLKYVVTSKA
-465 KSKIRG
+465 KSKIRN
-471 SIKKIISKDSEKIG
+471 SIKSIISKDSEKIG
-485 REILGKKLG
+485 KEILSKKLA
-494 KYGLDIQSTNVIE
+494 KYGLNITDPSVIE
-507 KLKEFAIDNKYKN
+507 KLKVFSAEKNLKN
-520 LENLYISFSL
+520 LENLYINYSL
-530 SKVNIVDILN
+530 SKVNIIEILN
-540 YFNLGIKTRNEE
+540 CFNLGVKTNLESKE
-552 KVRNYLNPNNAI
+552 TNYLNPNDAI
-564 IVGGTNNVMVRTANC
+564 IVGGANNVMVRMANC
-579 CRPIYGDEIIG
+579 CGPIYGDEIIG
-590 FITLGKGISI
+590 YITLGKGISI

-609 QVDSTRLIEAK
+609 QVDSTRLVEAR
-620 WDDSHNVKSST
+620 WDDKYDLKSTT

-639 KTGILSEISNLIA
+639 KTGILSEVSNLIA

-657 IIKINAKKT
+657 ILKINAKKI
-666 TSSRSSIYIEILVKD
+666 SSSKSSIYLEILVKN
-681 AKHLYEITKGLE
+681 AKHLYEITRGLD

-701 ERLLASSSEF
+701 ERLLVSNSEF
-711 NLFEKNSRL
+711 NLFEKNSRI

>member
-14 YLTNEDIADVTKAY
+14 YLTSEDIAEVTKAY

-43 EPYMIHPMEVTSIL
+43 EPYLIHPMEVTSIL

-78 TLATKEDISRIFGEE
+78 TLATKADITKIFGEE
-93 VCVLVDGV
+93 ICTLVDGV

-146 TISYLPEERRRIFA
+146 TISYLPEERRKIFA

-171 DRLGIYWIRTELEDK
+171 DRLGIYWIRTELEDR
-186 CFEVLKPNEF
+186 CFEVLKPNEYD
-196 NEISNTFN
+196 EISKMFN
-204 AKKDEWEKYSG
+204 SKKDEWEKYSS
-215 EVKSMLQAELDR
+215 EIKSLLQTELNK
-227 FKLDATVSTR
+227 FNLDALVNTR

-244 YRKMIKKNLEPDKVL
+244 YKKMIKKNLDPDKVL

-270 ISSCYAA
+270 IASCYAA

-306 LHTTV
+306 LHTVV

-319 EVQIRTEDMHE
+319 EVQIRTEEMHE

-347 ERKKLIDLPD
+347 ERKKLIDLPE

-390 TPKGELKELPIDSS
+390 TPKGELKELPIDSC
-404 VIDFAYSI
+404 VIDFAYAI
-412 HTDLGNKCAGAR
+412 HTDLGNKCSGAR
-424 VNGSIVPFSYKLKSG
+424 VNGAIVPFSYKLKSG
-439 DAIEIITNKDRE
+439 DAIEIIINKNRE

-465 KSKIRG
+465 KSKIRN
-471 SIKKIISKDSEKIG
+471 SIKNIISKDSEKIG
-485 REILGKKLG
+485 KEILSKKLA
-494 KYGLDIQSTNVIE
+494 KYGLNITDPSVIE
-507 KLKEFAIDNKYKN
+507 KLKVFSAEKNLKN
-520 LENLYISFSL
+520 LENLYINYSL
-530 SKVNIVDILN
+530 SKVNIIEILN
-540 YFNLGIKTRNEE
+540 CFNLGVKTNLESKE
-552 KVRNYLNPNNAI
+552 TNYLNPNNAI
-564 IVGGTNNVMVRTANC
+564 IVGGANNVMVRMANC
-579 CRPIYGDEIIG
+579 CGPIYGDEIIG
-590 FITLGKGISI
+590 FITLGRGISI

-609 QVDSTRLIEAK
+609 QVDSTRLVEAR
-620 WDDSHNVKSST
+620 WDDKYNLKSTT

-639 KTGILSEISNLIA
+639 KTGILSEVSNLIA

-657 IIKINAKKT
+657 ILKINAKKI
-666 TSSRSSIYIEILVKD
+666 SSSKSSIYLEILVNN
-681 AKHLYEITKGLE
+681 AKHLYEITRGLD

-701 ERLLASSSEF
+701 ERLLISNSEF
-711 NLFEKNSRL
+711 NLFEKNSRI

>member
-14 YLTNEDIADVTKAY
+14 YLTSEDIAEVTKAY

-43 EPYMIHPMEVTSIL
+43 EPYLIHPMEVTSIL

-78 TLATKEDISRIFGEE
+78 TLATKADITKIFGEE
-93 VCVLVDGV
+93 ICTLVDGV

-146 TISYLPEERRRIFA
+146 TISYLPEERRKIFA

-171 DRLGIYWIRTELEDK
+171 DRLGIYWIRTELEDR
-186 CFEVLKPNEF
+186 CFEVLKPNEYD
-196 NEISNTFN
+196 EISKMFN
-204 AKKDEWEKYSG
+204 SKKDEWEKYSS
-215 EVKSMLQAELDR
+215 EIKSLLQTELNK
-227 FKLDATVSTR
+227 FNLDALVNTR

-244 YRKMIKKNLEPDKVL
+244 YKKMIKKNLDPDKVL

-270 ISSCYAA
+270 IASCYAA

-306 LHTTV
+306 LHTVV

-319 EVQIRTEDMHE
+319 EVQIRTEEMHE

-347 ERKKLIDLPD
+347 ERKKLIDLPE

-390 TPKGELKELPIDSS
+390 TPKGELKELPIDSC
-404 VIDFAYSI
+404 VIDFAYAI
-412 HTDLGNKCAGAR
+412 HTDLGNKCSGAR
-424 VNGSIVPFSYKLKSG
+424 VNGAIVPFSYKLKSG
-439 DAIEIITNKDRE
+439 DAIEIIINKNRE

-465 KSKIRG
+465 KSKIRN
-471 SIKKIISKDSEKIG
+471 SIKNIISKDSEKIG
-485 REILGKKLG
+485 KEILSKKLA
-494 KYGLDIQSTNVIE
+494 KYGLNITDPSVIE
-507 KLKEFAIDNKYKN
+507 KLKVFSAEKNLKN
-520 LENLYISFSL
+520 LENLYINYSL
-530 SKVNIVDILN
+530 SKVNIIEILN
-540 YFNLGIKTRNEE
+540 CFNLGVKTNLESKE
-552 KVRNYLNPNNAI
+552 TNYLNPNDAI
-564 IVGGTNNVMVRTANC
+564 IVGGANNVMVRMANC
-579 CRPIYGDEIIG
+579 CGPIYGDEIIG
-590 FITLGKGISI
+590 FITLGRGISI

-609 QVDSTRLIEAK
+609 QVDSTRLVEAR
-620 WDDSHNVKSST
+620 WDDKYNLKSTT

-639 KTGILSEISNLIA
+639 KTGILSEVSNLIA

-657 IIKINAKKT
+657 ILKINAKKI
-666 TSSRSSIYIEILVKD
+666 SSSKSSIYLEILVNN
-681 AKHLYEITKGLE
+681 AKHLYEITRGLD

-701 ERLLASSSEF
+701 ERLLISNSEF
-711 NLFEKNSRL
+711 NLFEKNSRI

>member
-14 YLTNEDIADVTKAY
+14 YLTSEDIAEVTKAY

-43 EPYMIHPMEVTSIL
+43 EPYLIHPMEVTSIL

-78 TLATKEDISRIFGEE
+78 TLATKADITKIFGEE
-93 VCVLVDGV
+93 ICTLVDGV

-146 TISYLPEERRRIFA
+146 TISYLPEERRKIFA

-171 DRLGIYWIRTELEDK
+171 DRLGIYWIRTELEDR
-186 CFEVLKPNEF
+186 CFEVLKPNEYD
-196 NEISNTFN
+196 EISNMFN
-204 AKKDEWEKYSG
+204 SKKDEWEKYSS
-215 EVKSMLQAELDR
+215 EIKSLLQTELNK
-227 FKLDATVSTR
+227 FNLDALVNTR

-244 YRKMIKKNLEPDKVL
+244 YKKMIKKNLDPDKVL

-270 ISSCYAA
+270 IASCYAA

-306 LHTTV
+306 LHTVV

-319 EVQIRTEDMHE
+319 EVQIRTEEMHE

-347 ERKKLIDLPD
+347 ERKKLIDLPE

-390 TPKGELKELPIDSS
+390 TPKGELKELPIDSC
-404 VIDFAYSI
+404 VIDFAYAI
-412 HTDLGNKCAGAR
+412 HTDLGNKCSGAR
-424 VNGSIVPFSYKLKSG
+424 VNGAIVPFSYKLKSG
-439 DAIEIITNKDRE
+439 DAIEIIINKNRE
-451 PSKDWLKYVVSSKA
+451 PSKDWLKYVVTSKA
-465 KSKIRG
+465 KSKIRN
-471 SIKKIISKDSEKIG
+471 SIKSIISKDSEKIG
-485 REILGKKLG
+485 KEILSKKLA
-494 KYGLDIQSTNVIE
+494 KYGLNITDPSVIE
-507 KLKEFAIDNKYKN
+507 KLKVFSAEKNLKN
-520 LENLYISFSL
+520 LENLYINYSL
-530 SKVNIVDILN
+530 SKVNIIEILN
-540 YFNLGIKTRNEE
+540 CFNLGVKTNLESKE
-552 KVRNYLNPNNAI
+552 TNYLNPNDAI
-564 IVGGTNNVMVRTANC
+564 IVGGANNVMVRMANC
-579 CRPIYGDEIIG
+579 CGPIYGDEIIG
-590 FITLGKGISI
+590 YITLGKGISI

-609 QVDSTRLIEAK
+609 QVDSTRLVEAR
-620 WDDSHNVKSST
+620 WDDKYDLKSTT

-639 KTGILSEISNLIA
+639 KTGILSEVSNLIA

-657 IIKINAKKT
+657 ILKINAKKI
-666 TSSRSSIYIEILVKD
+666 SSSKSSIYLEILVKN
-681 AKHLYEITKGLE
+681 AKHLYEITRGLD

-701 ERLLASSSEF
+701 ERLLVSNSEF
-711 NLFEKNSRL
+711 NLFEKNSRI

>member
-14 YLTNEDIADVTKAY
+14 YLTSEDIAEVTKAY

-43 EPYMIHPMEVTSIL
+43 EPYLIHPMEVTSIL

-78 TLATKEDISRIFGEE
+78 TLATKADITKIFGEE
-93 VCVLVDGV
+93 ICTLVDGV

-146 TISYLPEERRRIFA
+146 TISYLPEERRKIFA

-171 DRLGIYWIRTELEDK
+171 DRLGIYWIRTELEDR
-186 CFEVLKPNEF
+186 CFEVLKPNEYD
-196 NEISNTFN
+196 EISKMFN
-204 AKKDEWEKYSG
+204 SKKDEWEKYSS
-215 EVKSMLQAELDR
+215 EIKSLLQTELNK
-227 FKLDATVSTR
+227 FNLDALVNTR

-244 YRKMIKKNLEPDKVL
+244 YKKMIKKNLDPDKVL

-270 ISSCYAA
+270 IASCYAA

-306 LHTTV
+306 LHTVV

-319 EVQIRTEDMHE
+319 EVQIRTEEMHE

-347 ERKKLIDLPD
+347 ERKKLIDLPE

-390 TPKGELKELPIDSS
+390 TPKGELKELPIDSC
-404 VIDFAYSI
+404 VIDFAYAI
-412 HTDLGNKCAGAR
+412 HTDLGNKCSGAR
-424 VNGSIVPFSYKLKSG
+424 VNGAIVPFSYKLKSG
-439 DAIEIITNKDRE
+439 DAIEIITNKNRE

-465 KSKIRG
+465 KSKIRN
-471 SIKKIISKDSEKIG
+471 SIKNIISKDSEKIG
-485 REILGKKLG
+485 KEILSKKLA
-494 KYGLDIQSTNVIE
+494 KYGLNITDPSVIE
-507 KLKEFAIDNKYKN
+507 KLKVFSEEKNLKN
-520 LENLYISFSL
+520 LENLYINYSL
-530 SKVNIVDILN
+530 SKVNIIEILN
-540 YFNLGIKTRNEE
+540 CFNLGVKNNLESKET
-552 KVRNYLNPNNAI
+552 NYLNPNDAI
-564 IVGGTNNVMVRTANC
+564 IVGGANNVMVRMANC

-609 QVDSTRLIEAK
+609 QVDSTRLVESR
-620 WDDSHNVKSST
+620 WDDKYNLKSTT

-639 KTGILSEISNLIA
+639 KTGILSEVSNLIA

-657 IIKINAKKT
+657 ILKINAKKI
-666 TSSRSSIYIEILVKD
+666 SSSKSSIYLEILVNN
-681 AKHLYEITKGLE
+681 AKHLYEITRGLD

-701 ERLLASSSEF
+701 ERLLISNSEF
-711 NLFEKNSRL
+711 NLFEKNSRI